1 MHPATTDECGRT
13 ACPARSNRFKGTPA
27 YWLLLAIALPLG
39 TSCGVGSGVEAT
51 APSDTPGALVQS
63 PVASAAGRMKI
74 GTNFWNLEWGIWDD
88 VFKVGATFTRGA
100 SPWRGRFLQE
110 VAPYA
115 ALRFMDFGQT
125 NDSDERTWSDR
136 TAPDA
141 PAAQQTRLAYEW
153 MIDLCNRLDR
163 DMWVTVPH
171 LADDDY
177 AFRLASLIKRS
188 LNPRLKVYVEWS
200 NETWN
205 TVFEQSRY
213 ASERGNALGLDADPQ
228 VATLEYHV
236 YAAVRLFHQFDL
248 VFGTPS
254 RRVVKVL
261 AGQSPNVWMTGVH
274 LAALADPT
282 INPLAVKADAYAIAP
297 YFGDEVDGNAADA
310 MAQLRASVPAVVDE
324 VKQQYDTIAPTGL
337 ALLAY
342 EGGQSVTNGAEVVN
356 GRPEMYQIYQ
366 RYLDGVAP
374 YLELFM
380 HYVHNGEW
388 SSGGAWGAEQFVGQ
402 PLSES
407 PKLHG
412 IFDWIRR
419 SHPDR

>member
-1 MHPATTDECGRT
+1 MHSTPTDEYGRA
-13 ACPARSNRFKGTPA
+13 ACPARFHRRFKGA
-27 YWLLLAIALPLG
+27 LAHWLLLATAVPLG
-39 TSCGVGSGVEAT
+39 AACGDGSDVEASASSD
-51 APSDTPGALVQS
+51 APTSGDLVQI
-63 PVASAAGRMKI
+63 PVASAGARMKV

-88 VFKVGATFTRGA
+88 VFKGGATFTRGA
-100 SPWRGRFLQE
+100 SPWRARFLQE

-125 NDSDERTWSDR
+125 NDSGERVWSDR

-153 MIDLCNRLDR
+153 MIDLCNRLGR

-188 LNPRLKVYVEWS
+188 LNPHLKVYVEWS

-228 VATLEYHV
+228 TAALEYHV

-274 LAALADPT
+274 MAALADPT

-310 MAQLRASVPAVVDE
+310 VVQLRASVPAVVDE

-342 EGGQSVTNGAEVVN
+342 EGGQAVGNGADVVN

-374 YLELFM
+374 YLDLFM

-388 SSGGAWGAEQFVGQ
+388 SSEGAWGAEQFVGQ
-402 PLSES
+402 PLTES
-407 PKLHG
+407 PKLRA

-419 SHPDR
+419 HR